1 MLELFGPEY
10 IFQHITNEIKKEQ
23 EEKLYRYYIAD
34 ALYVIANKTI
44 ERSMSF
50 QKRYADIEREYLG
63 SIQPTADDEEKA
75 TEIKE
80 RILSK
85 LNEGRGR
92 TNGFDESGS
101 KTEP

>member
-1 MLELFGPEY
+1 M
-10 IFQHITNEIKKEQ
+10 NEIKREQ

-50 QKRYADIEREYLG
+50 SKRYADIEREYLG
-63 SIQPTADDEEKA
+63 SIQPTVDDEEKA
-75 TEIKE
+75 TEIKG

-85 LNEGRGR
+85 LNEGRER
-92 TNGFDESGS
+92 TNGFDESGGKAES
-101 KTEP
+101 